1 MTNSMS
7 YLRQNVQVEPLFNH
21 WYAWSHLIAP
31 ASAAMNIANLHLKIM
46 KSYLAAPQVHANA
59 VKNPAMLG
67 GPFIDYNGGRTA
79 EIRALMDRTINEQAH
94 MIKFADSVKS
104 LDDTLRSEAKGYS
117 LEPLYPK
124 IPENLRG
131 FVEIVYDLNN
141 NPSIRFIEGLLY
153 KSQYYSPASQA
164 LSLCLI
170 DQDERAFALST
181 PRLPDDKSLRLEIP
195 FSHKAV
201 DELFS
206 MKTTPRPLDDITE
219 KFALKEKHRNLFA
232 SFFTSEPPPTRP
244 RYSGPGVRVRYY
256 GHACI
261 SIETKNIF
269 MLTDPALSYAY
280 DNGIDRYTYLDLPE
294 TIDYILITHG
304 HQDHIMFESLLQLR
318 HKVKN
323 VIVPRSRGGCLED
336 PSLKLI
342 LNNID
347 FKSVIEIDEMETLQL
362 EEGEI
367 TGVPFFG
374 EHADL
379 NIGSKMAHLINL
391 QGKKFMFAADSNNIE
406 PKLYGHVFNILGDID
421 VLFLGMECD
430 GAPLSWLYGPLL
442 TKPLDRKMDQSRRLC
457 GSNYERGIGIVNQ
470 FNCKEVYVY
479 AMGQEPWLNYI
490 MSLKYTPE
498 SKPIIASN
506 QLVEDCRSRG
516 IVSERLF
523 GQKEIFYQ

>member
-67 GPFIDYNGGRTA
+67 GPFIDYNGGRTD
-79 EIRALMDRTINEQAH
+79 EIRALMDRTLNEQAH

-181 PRLPDDKSLRLEIP
+181 PRLPDDKSLRLEIA

-219 KFALKEKHRNLFA
+219 KFALKEKHRN
-232 SFFTSEPPPTRP
+232 
-244 RYSGPGVRVRYY
+244 
-256 GHACI
+256 
-261 SIETKNIF
+261 
-269 MLTDPALSYAY
+269 
-280 DNGIDRYTYLDLPE
+280 
-294 TIDYILITHG
+294 
-304 HQDHIMFESLLQLR
+304 
-318 HKVKN
+318 
-323 VIVPRSRGGCLED
+323 
-336 PSLKLI
+336 
-342 LNNID
+342 
-347 FKSVIEIDEMETLQL
+347 
-362 EEGEI
+362 
-367 TGVPFFG
+367 
-374 EHADL
+374 
-379 NIGSKMAHLINL
+379 
-391 QGKKFMFAADSNNIE
+391 
-406 PKLYGHVFNILGDID
+406 
-421 VLFLGMECD
+421 
-430 GAPLSWLYGPLL
+430 
-442 TKPLDRKMDQSRRLC
+442 
-457 GSNYERGIGIVNQ
+457 
-470 FNCKEVYVY
+470 
-479 AMGQEPWLNYI
+479 
-490 MSLKYTPE
+490 
-498 SKPIIASN
+498 
-506 QLVEDCRSRG
+506 
-516 IVSERLF
+516 
-523 GQKEIFYQ
+523 